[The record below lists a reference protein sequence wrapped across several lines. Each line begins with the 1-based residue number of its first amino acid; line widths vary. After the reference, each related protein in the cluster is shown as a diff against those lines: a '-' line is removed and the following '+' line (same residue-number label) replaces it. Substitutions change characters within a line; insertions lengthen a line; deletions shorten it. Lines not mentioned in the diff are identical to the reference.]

1 MIYYLNQLVNYKL
14 PEAQGTEKKVAKEIE
29 DIREE
34 YFADGKVGVYKVEYP
49 EGRPEVNVTGMIE
62 PRKLYTLFYEG
73 GRQGEWRY
81 TGQLPSISREGGLNF
96 TDNYKQ
102 FYHKL
107 ELKEDDIE
115 LVWFIKNH
123 CRDLK
128 AGLLVEIDDEA
139 RAEKEAVKIQE
150 DVDLRFYLY
159 GNQSPLKGKDD
170 MIQEIAIAFNI
181 DGANRLGI
189 AQVKNK
195 LYDAIRNG
203 NATNHKFVNTEVFM
217 ELINSREKREVAKII
232 FDAVAS
238 GDIAYSTKDYAWHLM
253 EGGQFGEAIYSVAG
267 KDAPNATQ
275 ILINACID
283 DVNIRTAIYGF
294 LGINEYKSADEL
306 RALNIGQ
313 LRQVCKGVCTIGR
326 DDNKESIIEKY
337 CKVKE
342 ITYVPL

>member
-14 PEAQGTEKKVAKEIE
+14 PEAQGTEQKVAKEIE

-34 YFADGKVGVYKVEYP
+34 YFAEGKVGVYKVEYP

-181 DGANRLGI
+181 D
-189 AQVKNK
+189 
-195 LYDAIRNG
+195 
-203 NATNHKFVNTEVFM
+203 
-217 ELINSREKREVAKII
+217 
-232 FDAVAS
+232 
-238 GDIAYSTKDYAWHLM
+238 
-253 EGGQFGEAIYSVAG
+253 
-267 KDAPNATQ
+267 
-275 ILINACID
+275 
-283 DVNIRTAIYGF
+283 
-294 LGINEYKSADEL
+294 
-306 RALNIGQ
+306 
-313 LRQVCKGVCTIGR
+313 
-326 DDNKESIIEKY
+326 
-337 CKVKE
+337 
-342 ITYVPL
+342 